1 MTCIVGLVDGKNV
14 WLGGDRAATDGGLNR
29 TLLKEPKIFAK
40 GEIGFGVCG
49 LPKVM
54 DALKHGI
61 DLPEQTGTDDRKF
74 LVTELVQLVP
84 AIREGLV
91 KLDAAGK
98 DTSPFG
104 GGGDVVF
111 EGAMLVAYRGH
122 LYTLEG
128 NFQLVEG
135 DEKFASVGSGSKL
148 ALGSFDSTRKT
159 RGAKK
164 RVLMSLEASTK
175 NAGCAPPFDTL
186 LVKTR

>member
-1 MTCIVGLVDGKNV
+1 MTCIVGLVDGKKV

-29 TLLKEPKIFAK
+29 TLLKEPKIFIK
-40 GEIGFGVCG
+40 GELGFGVCG

-61 DLPEQTGTDDRKF
+61 ELPKQAGGDDKTF
-74 LVTELVQLVP
+74 LVTELVP
-84 AIREGLV
+84 AIREGLL

-98 DTSPFG
+98 DTSPWG
-104 GGGDVVF
+104 NGEVVF
-111 EGAMLVAYRGH
+111 EGAMLVAYRGR

-148 ALGSFDSTRKT
+148 AIGSFNATRKMW
-159 RGAKK
+159 GAKK
-164 RVLMSLEASTK
+164 RVLAALDASTK

-186 LVKTR
+186 VVKNRG

>member
-1 MTCIVGLVDGKNV
+1 MTCIVGLVDGKSV

-29 TLLKEPKIFAK
+29 TLLKEPKIFKK
-40 GEIGFGVCG
+40 GEVGFGVCG

-61 DLPEQTGTDDRKF
+61 ELPKQANGDDRGF
-74 LVTELVQLVP
+74 LVTELVP
-84 AIREGLV
+84 AIRDGLV

-104 GGGDVVF
+104 GTGEVVF
-111 EGAMLVAYRGH
+111 EGAMLVAYRGR

-148 ALGSFDSTRKT
+148 ALGSFNATRKMWS
-159 RGAKK
+159 AKK
-164 RVLMSLEASTK
+164 RVLAALDASTK

-186 LVKTR
+186 VVKGRG